1 MTDPY
6 KILDL
11 EPDATWKEVRSAY
24 KELAQIYHPDKHTKH
39 SSSVQKRAL
48 EKFNKI
54 NQAYEVLERRY
65 KKEHLFKPE
74 KKTAGNTAR
83 KQEAKENK
91 TNKKAPRQTRD
102 EIEFEKT
109 LKRAE
114 RGFANSQFNLGTLYE
129 QGKGVPNNNT
139 EALKWYRLAAE
150 QGNAPAQYNLGVMYD
165 QGKGVPNDD
174 EEALKWYRLA
184 AEQGVEQA
192 QFNLGLRYE
201 TGDGVPKNDKE
212 ALRWCRLAAEQGNAS
227 AQYNLGLR
235 YGTGEGVPKNYV
247 LAHMWFS
254 ISGSQGMKAASK
266 NREVSE
272 KRMSPEQIERA
283 QEMAK
288 NWIQKKS
295 KNI

>member
-1 MTDPY
+1 MIDPY

-11 EPDATWKEVRSAY
+11 DPDATWKEVRLAY

-48 EKFNKI
+48 EKFNQI
-54 NQAYEVLERRY
+54 NQAYEALELSL
-65 KKEHLFKPE
+65 KKKQPLKPE
-74 KKTAGNTAR
+74 KKTAQNRAR
-83 KQEAKENK
+83 KQSE
-91 TNKKAPRQTRD
+91 NKKAPGKTRD

-109 LKRAE
+109 LDKAE
-114 RGFANSQFNLGTLYE
+114 RGFANSQFNLGVLYE
-129 QGKGVPNNNT
+129 QGKGVSKSDA

-150 QGNAPAQYNLGVMYD
+150 QGNAAAQYNLGVMYD

-174 EEALKWYRLA
+174 NEALKWYRLA
-184 AEQGVEQA
+184 AEQGVDQA

-201 TGDGVPKNDKE
+201 KGDGVPQNAKE
-212 ALRWCRLAAEQGNAS
+212 ALKWCRLSAEQGNAS

-235 YGTGEGVPKNYV
+235 YGTGDGVPQNYV

-254 ISGSQGMKAASK
+254 ISGLQGMKAASK

-283 QEMAK
+283 KEMAK

-295 KNI
+295 KSI